1 MQLHITF
8 VYFLFLQKEG
18 RYSGYP
24 VYHSVYETAEIV
36 DTFYD
41 PFYKNHLAVAKV
53 RGGLVYELADSVVL
67 PFDVRDYADAIKS
80 YTDIIVNIT
89 KKTPLQMEAYNVS
102 FGKF

>member
-1 MQLHITF
+1 M
-8 VYFLFLQKEG
+8 
-18 RYSGYP
+18 
-24 VYHSVYETAEIV
+24 YHSVYETAEIV